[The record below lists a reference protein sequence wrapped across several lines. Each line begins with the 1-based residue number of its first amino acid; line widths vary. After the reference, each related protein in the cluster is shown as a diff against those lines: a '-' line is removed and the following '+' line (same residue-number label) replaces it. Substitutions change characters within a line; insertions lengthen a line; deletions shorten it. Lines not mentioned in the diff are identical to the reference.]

1 MPARRQVRAATRRH
15 VYLVPGF
22 FGFSNL
28 GELKYFGHVRDF
40 LVEEAAARRLHIEV
54 HVVRTHP
61 TASLPKR
68 AALVAE
74 TIAKTARVGRDSLHL
89 IGHSSGGLDCR
100 LMVAPQAVL
109 PTNVDVGRL
118 ADNVCSVVTVA
129 TPHYG
134 TPIASF
140 FTGLLGQRV
149 LQVLSLSTMYLLR
162 FGQLPI
168 AALLQLG
175 AIFARLDNR
184 TLNSALLDEL
194 FGRLLGDFSVGRR
207 RTVRRLLDEIA
218 TDQALLL
225 QLTPEGMDVFNATT
239 SMRSG
244 IRYGAVI
251 TCARP
256 PGLGSALAAG
266 LDPSAHA
273 TRAIYNTLY
282 RLAQLTPRAR
292 ERRFTAKQ
300 SGALRRAYRGRL
312 PDRRANDGVVPT
324 QSQVWGDII
333 HAARADHLDVI
344 GHFRDPSHAPPHF
357 DWLTTGS
364 GFTRED
370 FESVWTDVMDF
381 VCSTS
386 RHFPA

>member
-1 MPARRQVRAATRRH
+1 MSERRQARATARH
-15 VYLVPGF
+15 HIYLVPGF
-22 FGFSNL
+22 FGFANL

-40 LVEEAAARRLHIEV
+40 LVEQAATRRLRIEV

-74 TIAKTARVGRDSLHL
+74 TIARTARGRERQLHL

-100 LMVAPQAVL
+100 LLLAPDVLL
-109 PTNVDVGRL
+109 PTSLDTDRL
-118 ADNVCSVVTVA
+118 VARVRSLVTVA

-149 LQVLSLSTMYLLR
+149 LQILSLSTMYLLR
-162 FGQLPI
+162 FGQLPV

-175 AIFARLDNR
+175 AMFARLDNR
-184 TLNSALLDEL
+184 AFNSALLDEL
-194 FGRLLGDFSVGRR
+194 FGRLLADFSLGRR

-225 QLTPEGMDVFNATT
+225 QLTPEGMDVFNA
-239 SMRSG
+239 MAGLRAG
-244 IRYGAVI
+244 VRYGAVV

-256 PGLGSALAAG
+256 PGVRSALAAG

-273 TRAIYNTLY
+273 TRAVYNALY
-282 RLAQLTPRAR
+282 RLAELTPRAR

-300 SGALRRAYRGRL
+300 TRTLRRAYREHLPGRQ
-312 PDRRANDGVVPT
+312 ANDGVVPT
-324 QSQVWGDII
+324 QSQVWGEVI
-333 HAARADHLDVI
+333 HAAYADHLDII

-364 GFTRED
+364 GFTREH
-370 FESVWTDVMDF
+370 FETVWTDVLDF
-381 VCSTS
+381 VCSS
-386 RHFPA
+386 